1 MTIQVLTHLR
11 GYRVLSIASEL
22 SAVASAT
29 SYPTALPTVLS
40 PAPSATPT
48 PTPSAAPITAA
59 NALVICTA
67 EELALWAAADTSTAG
82 ALGVYVRVLS
92 GKVCDV
98 SGTYRDLM
106 PKGA

>member
-48 PTPSAAPITAA
+48 PSAAPTTAA

-67 EELALWAAADTSTAG
+67 DELALWAAADTSTAG

>member
-1 MTIQVLTHLR
+1 
-11 GYRVLSIASEL
+11 
-22 SAVASAT
+22 
-29 SYPTALPTVLS
+29 
-40 PAPSATPT
+40 
-48 PTPSAAPITAA
+48 
-59 NALVICTA
+59 VICTA
-67 EELALWAAADTSTAG
+67 EELALWAAADTSAAG